1 MLIEREG
8 QPSSIKP
15 ARGDAVLIPSNCWNR
30 PDGTEASTVLN
41 LLFGRNQIGLSL
53 VQHDGRGVAPPHVV
67 KTTVH
72 GSLDGPVA
80 DMLNALLGLATN
92 TGGAAAL
99 LVEALLKTCL
109 EMMLRPNVAR
119 AGKSEGFYESL
130 CMYIQ
135 EHFHLPLSR
144 SSVAEHFRVS
154 PNHISRVFKKNGRVT
169 FNNYVN
175 YSRVDRAKYLL
186 KLHNQTV
193 DEISAACGYAD
204 TAYFCRV
211 FKAKTKLTPTTY
223 RQRARG

>member
-1 MLIEREG
+1 MLIERDG
-8 QPSSIKP
+8 QPRSITPK
-15 ARGDAVLIPSNCWNR
+15 RGDAVLIPSNCWNR
-30 PDGTEASTVLN
+30 PDWTEASTVLN

-53 VQHDGRGVAPPHVV
+53 VQHDGRGTAPPHVV
-67 KTTVH
+67 KATVH
-72 GSLDGPVA
+72 SALDGPMA
-80 DMLNALLGLATN
+80 DMLNALLGLPVN
-92 TGGAAAL
+92 IHGAAAL

-109 EMMLRPNVAR
+109 EMMLRPVPMPG
-119 AGKSEGFYESL
+119 GKSAGFYESL
-130 CMYIQ
+130 CMYVQ

-144 SSVAEHFRVS
+144 SSVAQHFRVS

-193 DEISAACGYAD
+193 DEISAACGFAD

-211 FKAKTKLTPTTY
+211 FKAKTKLTPTAY